1 MNTSK
6 SHTKLGLVIA
16 ACVTLGVFA
25 TRGLGQEVKD
35 SDKMDETDSEVVTL
49 SPFVVQNEDE
59 EGYRADKTLVGSR
72 TAKSLMEISNS
83 IAIINRE
90 TIDDLNA
97 VDVSSLQQVGVA
109 GVSQNQT
116 INDDYNIRG
125 FRSLFSLRDG
135 ITKVA
140 YKRNP
145 LTV

>member
-1 MNTSK
+1 
-6 SHTKLGLVIA
+6 VIA